1 MDSRVTAENHP
12 DDPFG
17 MGTGPTYADR
27 SFGPNQEVIA
37 RHNLRPLPWPR
48 SVDLED
54 EVAELLYHFGIDD
67 DWGPLREDRGRM
79 VRCGPS
85 HWARYVMRAC
95 DRSGFQDGISVERSE
110 LERLIKFLK
119 VLKRS
124 KAVEIADAARIMGP
138 GDRTLPDMKR
148 LYLCHVRLVEKGLR
162 SHSEHIVGG
171 CHVHMM

>member
-67 DWGPLREDRGRM
+67 DWGPLREDRGR
-79 VRCGPS
+79 
-85 HWARYVMRAC
+85 ARRWILWILC
-95 DRSGFQDGISVERSE
+95 
-110 LERLIKFLK
+110 
-119 VLKRS
+119 
-124 KAVEIADAARIMGP
+124 
-138 GDRTLPDMKR
+138 TLTPR
-148 LYLCHVRLVEKGLR
+148 RLVAELRLCKRGRVRGSLLRQGLR
-162 SHSEHIVGG
+162 
-171 CHVHMM
+171 

>member
-67 DWGPLREDRGRM
+67 DWGLGSAPQQPRAYGSLRAKPLGAVRHASMRPVGLPGR
-79 VRCGPS
+79 
-85 HWARYVMRAC
+85 
-95 DRSGFQDGISVERSE
+95 D
-110 LERLIKFLK
+110 
-119 VLKRS
+119 
-124 KAVEIADAARIMGP
+124 
-138 GDRTLPDMKR
+138 
-148 LYLCHVRLVEKGLR
+148 
-162 SHSEHIVGG
+162 
-171 CHVHMM
+171 

>member
-12 DDPFG
+12 DDPVG

-54 EVAELLYHFGIDD
+54 EVTELLYHFGIDD
-67 DWGPLREDRGRM
+67 DWGPLRKDRGRM

-95 DRSGFQDGISVERSE
+95 DRSRLGCRARKSPDGT
-110 LERLIKFLK
+110 
-119 VLKRS
+119 
-124 KAVEIADAARIMGP
+124 GP
-138 GDRTLPDMKR
+138 WSG
-148 LYLCHVRLVEKGLR
+148 
-162 SHSEHIVGG
+162 
-171 CHVHMM
+171 

>member
-85 HWARYVMRAC
+85 HWARTSTAAQWGNVGVVVC
-95 DRSGFQDGISVERSE
+95 SVS
-110 LERLIKFLK
+110 L
-119 VLKRS
+119 
-124 KAVEIADAARIMGP
+124 
-138 GDRTLPDMKR
+138 
-148 LYLCHVRLVEKGLR
+148 RLVRRHAYGDQ
-162 SHSEHIVGG
+162 SYF
-171 CHVHMM
+171 

>member
-27 SFGPNQEVIA
+27 SFRLNQEVIA

-67 DWGPLREDRGRM
+67 DWGLVEPVLLLARPGILCTWLTPRRLVAELRLCKRGR
-79 VRCGPS
+79 VRGS
-85 HWARYVMRAC
+85 LLR
-95 DRSGFQDGISVERSE
+95 Q
-110 LERLIKFLK
+110 
-119 VLKRS
+119 
-124 KAVEIADAARIMGP
+124 
-138 GDRTLPDMKR
+138 
-148 LYLCHVRLVEKGLR
+148 GLR
-162 SHSEHIVGG
+162 
-171 CHVHMM
+171 

>member
-54 EVAELLYHFGIDD
+54 QVAELLYHFGIDD
-67 DWGPLREDRGRM
+67 DWGPLREDRGSR
-79 VRCGPS
+79 R
-85 HWARYVMRAC
+85 HR
-95 DRSGFQDGISVERSE
+95 RSPR
-110 LERLIKFLK
+110 
-119 VLKRS
+119 
-124 KAVEIADAARIMGP
+124 
-138 GDRTLPDMKR
+138 
-148 LYLCHVRLVEKGLR
+148 
-162 SHSEHIVGG
+162 
-171 CHVHMM
+171 

>member
-54 EVAELLYHFGIDD
+54 EVVELLYHFGIDD
-67 DWGPLREDRGRM
+67 DWGPARRWILCTLTPRRLVAELRLCKRGR
-79 VRCGPS
+79 VRGS
-85 HWARYVMRAC
+85 LLR
-95 DRSGFQDGISVERSE
+95 Q
-110 LERLIKFLK
+110 
-119 VLKRS
+119 
-124 KAVEIADAARIMGP
+124 
-138 GDRTLPDMKR
+138 
-148 LYLCHVRLVEKGLR
+148 GLR
-162 SHSEHIVGG
+162 
-171 CHVHMM
+171 